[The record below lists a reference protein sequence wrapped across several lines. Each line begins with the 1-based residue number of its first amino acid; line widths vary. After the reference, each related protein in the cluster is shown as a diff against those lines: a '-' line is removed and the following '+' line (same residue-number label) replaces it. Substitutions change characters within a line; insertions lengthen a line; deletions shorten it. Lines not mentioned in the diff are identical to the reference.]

1 MPLPTEQFLKRLAVV
16 TDPDSLCEFL
26 NIESKDIIER
36 FDDLIEQNMD
46 KLREEFDVDFAEDE
60 DSHEDNLY

>member
-1 MPLPTEQFLKRLAVV
+1 MPLPVEQFLKRLAVV

>member
-1 MPLPTEQFLKRLAVV
+1 MPLPVEQFLKRLAVV

-26 NIESKDIIER
+26 DIESGDIIER

-46 KLREEFDVDFAEDE
+46 KLREEFDIDFDE
-60 DSHEDNLY
+60 EVEESHEG

>member
-1 MPLPTEQFLKRLAVV
+1 MPLPVEQFLKRLAVV

-26 NIESKDIIER
+26 DIESGDIIER

-46 KLREEFDVDFAEDE
+46 KLREEFDIDFEE
-60 DSHEDNLY
+60 EEIHEG